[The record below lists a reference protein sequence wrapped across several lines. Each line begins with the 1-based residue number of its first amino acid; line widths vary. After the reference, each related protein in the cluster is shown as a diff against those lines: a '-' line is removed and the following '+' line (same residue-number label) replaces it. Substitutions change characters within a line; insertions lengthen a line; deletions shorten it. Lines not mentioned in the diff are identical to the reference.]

1 MSLLSEEDIEVIKN
15 RSSEILRYLGFGD
28 HETQVI
34 IALNQMTS
42 STVADLSIKTGIH
55 HANLYSILEGLE
67 TRGLVLSNNGRPRV
81 YQFAPL
87 AHLKDI
93 LTSKLIQLITD
104 LKRLQE
110 MRGPTGATATL
121 IYTISGKD
129 DVQSKML
136 SMISRTQ
143 ERILFT
149 GPSINH
155 LGESILEALV
165 AASERDIDIRAIVGT
180 KIQNP
185 EFNFQH
191 RIREDTLAV
200 NLVTDGNES
209 LISMPDLSVCGY
221 SENPIIALQL
231 EGFLEQNWNLARTN

>member
-1 MSLLSEEDIEVIKN
+1 MSLLSEEDIEVIEN
-15 RSSEILRYLGFGD
+15 RSSETLRYLGFGA

-42 STVADLSIKTGIH
+42 STVADLSIETGIH

-67 TRGLVLSNNGRPRV
+67 NRGLVMSNNGRPRV

-93 LTSKLIQLITD
+93 LTSKLVQLITD
-104 LKRLQE
+104 LKRLQK
-110 MRGPTGATATL
+110 MRGPTGTTPTL
-121 IYTISGKD
+121 IYTIGGKS
-129 DVQSKML
+129 DVQSKMM
-136 SMISRTQ
+136 SMISRTK
-143 ERILFT
+143 ERILIT

-155 LGESILEALV
+155 LGESVLSALKD
-165 AASERDIDIRAIVGT
+165 ASERDVDIRAIVGT
-180 KIQNP
+180 KIKNP
-185 EFNFQH
+185 KFKFQH

-200 NLVTDGNES
+200 NLVIDGNES

-231 EGFLEQNWNLARTN
+231 EGFLEQNWILARTK